1 MATEVEKLI
10 DDLNN
15 LVKINIDRTTG
26 YELAA
31 KDIEDLSLKKL
42 FTGFVQES
50 EDFAEQLGQIVKHYG
65 ETPSESGT
73 TAGRLHQ
80 TWVDLKA
87 KLVGHSSE
95 SILSSCQTGDQTA
108 VEAYNEVISHEKVQ
122 ALPEVHALLAS
133 QQNVIKQDLLL
144 IESLQKTYQS

>member
-31 KDIEDLSLKKL
+31 KDIEDPSLKNL
-42 FTGFVQES
+42 FSGFVKES

-73 TAGRLHQ
+73 TAGKLHQ
-80 TWVDLKA
+80 TWVDIKA
-87 KLVGHSSE
+87 KFVGHSSE

-108 VEAYNEVISHEKVQ
+108 IEAYNAVLDHEKVQ
-122 ALPEVHALLAS
+122 ALPEVQALLAS

-144 IESLQKTYQS
+144 IESLHKTYQS